1 MNDEPEDKRSEI
13 LKRSA
18 TLEQVDKN
26 WNTMC
31 QMISRLAAMQ
41 VLLDALDAETK
52 LIMGADGAL
61 HGVRLRTAGVKTIDY
76 IVPNS
81 VKKEPIE

>member
-18 TLEQVDKN
+18 TLERVDKN

-31 QMISRLAAMQ
+31 EIVSGLAAMQ
-41 VLLDALDAETK
+41 VLLDALGVETK
-52 LIMGADGAL
+52 LIIGVDGAL

-81 VKKEPIE
+81 IKKEPIK